1 MGTGSGYRGDTYISR
16 RVNLS
21 TAMEFC
27 GYDSNLCSCGAGVPL
42 EQPKTGYESQDRCG
56 SGRLLSYQGC

>member
-27 GYDSNLCSCGAGVPL
+27 GYDSNLCSCGDGGTAFPQNL
-42 EQPKTGYESQDRCG
+42 TAQSA
-56 SGRLLSYQGC
+56 

>member
-27 GYDSNLCSCGAGVPL
+27 GYDSNLCSCGDGGSAVQTYKNKITHHGIFPL
-42 EQPKTGYESQDRCG
+42 SKRY
-56 SGRLLSYQGC
+56 YK